1 MIRFKPG
8 SAASAQHQRGAIL
21 FVALIFLILL
31 TLLALTA
38 TGTSIL
44 QEKMTG
50 NLRNNQLGMMGAE
63 SAARGG
69 EQFLWQLSY
78 DYSTGQPLPPC
89 AENTVATANCV
100 YRPLPS
106 GGINPAVQAFRTATT
121 WVSAPPN
128 QPAYSKILTGE
139 IEDSKTASIASQP
152 VISLENIGPDLPFG
166 GGQQLGVY
174 DPEQTTLAGKHE
186 FYRITA
192 RSQGGSSAVLRVV
205 ESVYSAID
213 LTNTGTNPGA
223 PPATP

>member
-1 MIRFKPG
+1 MIHFKPG
-8 SAASAQHQRGAIL
+8 SAASGRYQGGAIL

-50 NLRNNQLGMMGAE
+50 NMRNSQLGMMGAE

-78 DYSTGQPLPPC
+78 DYTTGQPLPPC
-89 AENTVATANCV
+89 AINTTSTNCV
-100 YRPLPS
+100 YRPLPT
-106 GGINPAVQAFRTATT
+106 GGIDPTVQAFRTATT
-121 WVSAPPN
+121 WVSAPAH
-128 QPAYSKILTGE
+128 QPTYSKTLTGD
-139 IEDSKTASIASQP
+139 IEASKTASLAIQP
-152 VISLENIGPDLPFG
+152 VMSLENLGPDVPFG
-166 GGQQLGVY
+166 SGQQLGVY

-205 ESVYSAID
+205 ESIYSAID

-223 PPATP
+223 PTP

>member
-1 MIRFKPG
+1 MIRINPV
-8 SAASAQHQRGAIL
+8 SAASSRSQRGAVL

-50 NLRNNQLGMMGAE
+50 NMRNSQLGMMGAE

-78 DYSTGQPLPPC
+78 DYTTGQPLPPC
-89 AENTVATANCV
+89 ASNTAGSYCV
-100 YRPLPS
+100 YRPMAS
-106 GGINPAVQAFRTATT
+106 GGVNPAVQTFRTATT
-121 WVSAPPN
+121 WVPAPAH
-128 QPAYSKILTGE
+128 QPAYSKVLTGT
-139 IEDSKTASIASQP
+139 IETSDTASVASQP
-152 VISLENIGPDLPFG
+152 VIALENLGPDLPLG
-166 GGQQLGVY
+166 SGQQLGVY

-186 FYRITA
+186 FYRVTA
-192 RSQGGSSAVLRVV
+192 RSQGGTSAVLRVV

-213 LTNTGTNPGA
+213 LSNTGTNPGA
-223 PPATP
+223 PTP